1 MKLEEP
7 WECYV
12 DGEAKLLVTKE
23 FLAQLDVPYK
33 MVLTPPRASDEM
45 TARFHCAIRCL
56 AKQLKWAG
64 EKLSEEDWKRLI
76 VATVLGQKVV
86 PSLDG
91 KGFVVLDRRTR
102 AMSGSMKSDLTEFI
116 YAWGAERGVVFDDE
130 G

>member
-1 MKLEEP
+1 MKLEDK
-7 WECYV
+7 WELYI
-12 DGEAKLLVTKE
+12 DTDEKLLVTQNR
-23 FLAQLDVPYK
+23 LAELDLPFSI
-33 MVLTPPRASDEM
+33 VLTPPRASDEM

-64 EKLSEEDWKRLI
+64 EKLTEEDWKRI
-76 VATVLGQKVV
+76 VVATVLGQKVV

-102 AMSGSMKSDLTEFI
+102 AMSGSMKSELTEFI

-130 G
+130 